1 MLRWVP
7 VAFLAGLIA
16 VALISTHWVPLLAVF
31 LIATIYLGYE
41 YLDKRR

>member
-7 VAFLAGLIA
+7 VALLVGLIA

-31 LIATIYLGYE
+31 LIAAIYLGYE
-41 YLDKRR
+41 YVSKR